1 MLDESQTEI
10 KIAGRNINNLRCADD
25 TILTAKSEE
34 ELKSILM
41 RVKEESEK
49 ASLKLNINK
58 TKIMVVSPIPSR
70 QIEWD
75 KEETVTG
82 FLFLCSKTTAHGDCS
97 HEMKRSLL
105 LGRKAMTNL
114 DSILKR

>member
-1 MLDESQTEI
+1 MTSLSKSSNVPFVTGFAAEQTH
-10 KIAGRNINNLRCADD
+10 L
-25 TILTAKSEE
+25 
-34 ELKSILM
+34 
-41 RVKEESEK
+41 KEESEK

-114 DSILKR
+114 GSIF

>member
-1 MLDESQTEI
+1 MAES
-10 KIAGRNINNLRCADD
+10 K
-25 TILTAKSEE
+25 E
-34 ELKSILM
+34 ELKSLLKK
-41 RVKEESEK
+41 VKVESEK

-105 LGRKAMTNL
+105 LGRIAMPNL
-114 DSILKR
+114 DRILKGRDITLPTKVPPVKIWFFQ

>member
-1 MLDESQTEI
+1 
-10 KIAGRNINNLRCADD
+10 
-25 TILTAKSEE
+25 
-34 ELKSILM
+34 M
-41 RVKEESEK
+41 RVREDSEK
-49 ASLKLNINK
+49 AGLKLNINK

-114 DSILKR
+114 DSILKSRYNLANKGLYSQRYDFSSNHVQM